1 MRGCFTKMA
10 AVAIVAIAIAG
21 CASTAT
27 PRGYGGPP
35 PLFKYQDGY
44 AEDRSPYGPMP
55 TNAGENSTIPGSRR
69 YYWIPG
75 SAEWYTFAGPNGPAG
90 PGPPFQPTRPSCL
103 IHRSYGAGGRIR
115 TVDPALMRRVLS
127 PTELLRQN
135 CLFYSSS

>member
-1 MRGCFTKMA
+1 MRGCLTKTA
-10 AVAIVAIAIAG
+10 AVAIVATAIAG

-27 PRGYGGPP
+27 PRVGYGGPP

-90 PGPPFQPTRPSCL
+90 PAGSVGQR
-103 IHRSYGAGGRIR
+103 GGRGFVR
-115 TVDPALMRRVLS
+115 TVRNRRCAGSAGSVGSVGRRESLNA
-127 PTELLRQN
+127 EM
-135 CLFYSSS
+135 

>member
-1 MRGCFTKMA
+1 MRGCLTKTA
-10 AVAIVAIAIAG
+10 AVAIVATAIAG

-27 PRGYGGPP
+27 PRVGYGGPP

-90 PGPPFQPTRPSCL
+90 PAGSVGPAGPQGPQG
-103 IHRSYGAGGRIR
+103 IAGAGG
-115 TVDPALMRRVLS
+115 
-127 PTELLRQN
+127 
-135 CLFYSSS
+135 SSGRSGIAGARGAQGASGRLVVESH